1 MFKRSG
7 EIALVVAV
15 WSIAVGYIVYASV
28 LANRHRSS
36 QTVERVEIN
45 IADSTS
51 NGRLVTSRK
60 VREWILRSGIPT
72 IGTPITDADAVGIR
86 KIIARNGFVDN
97 VDVYVTYSGTMH
109 IDITQRRPMMR
120 LMVDGYNAY
129 VTENG
134 FIFAAPEASALYV
147 PVVTGSYRPIVPPSY
162 EGYAGD
168 YLERLKDEAELR
180 INQIEKERPPLKA
193 DMKKIK
199 DSISTIKRK
208 RIKKDFGELKEH
220 FENRV
225 EETRREKDRLK
236 RYQNGLLRDVER
248 KIAVIDARQDA
259 VRAELK
265 KKEEKY
271 ADFLKLINFVRSVES
286 DGFWSAE
293 IVQIVASSASSGATE
308 LVLIPRSG
316 DFRIVFGEIDDEA
329 ERKFDKLQK
338 FYRDGLCNLG
348 WDRYKTINVKYKNQ
362 VVCTE

>member
-1 MFKRSG
+1 MLKRTG

-28 LANRHRSS
+28 LATRHRAE

-45 IADSTS
+45 ITDSTS
-51 NGRLVTSRK
+51 NGQLVTSRK
-60 VREWILRSGIPT
+60 VREWILRSGIST
-72 IGTPITDADAVGIR
+72 IGTPINDADAAGIGS
-86 KIIARNGFVDN
+86 IIARNGFVDD
-97 VDVYVTYSGTMH
+97 VDVYVSYSGVMH
-109 IDITQRRPMMR
+109 IDISQRRPMMR

-129 VTENG
+129 VTEDG

-147 PVVTGSYRPIVPPSY
+147 PVITGSYRPMVPPSY
-162 EGYAGD
+162 EGYMGD
-168 YLERLKDEAELR
+168 YLEKLKDEAEQRVKL
-180 INQIEKERPPLKA
+180 IEKDKRPLFK
-193 DMKKIK
+193 DKEKII
-199 DSISTIKRK
+199 DSISKIKRI
-208 RIKKDFGELKEH
+208 RIKKGFLESKEN
-220 FENRV
+220 FEKRV
-225 EETRREKDRLK
+225 EDTRRKKHRLI
-236 RYQNGLLRDVER
+236 RYQKGLLRDVER
-248 KIAVIDARQDA
+248 KIEAEDARQDA

-308 LVLIPRSG
+308 LVLVPRSG
-316 DFRIVFGEIDDEA
+316 DFRIVFGEIGDEA

-338 FYRDGLCNLG
+338 FYRNGLCNLG
-348 WDRYKTINVKYKNQ
+348 WDRYKTINLKYKNQ